1 MDARVVKKEL
11 LSENTE
17 KMNVIKK
24 KQKISVFCF
33 KICLILV
40 YLLVWLEKKKN

>member
-24 KQKISVFCF
+24 KQKKALFVL
-33 KICLILV
+33 KYVL
-40 YLLVWLEKKKN
+40 Y